1 VTVTQG
7 FSLCLGRMLKRFASG
22 VLASLRSSTGTR
34 PPHHSAARTDLVLL
48 IRRTVRP
55 RGYASGSS
63 LAAAL
68 LDEPFEHPVWSWP
81 ESVMSAAAATAMPD
95 SSETGETGGKSATRS
110 SKHFSFQS
118 SDRLTRPAF
127 LACLASLA
135 V

>member
-1 VTVTQG
+1 
-7 FSLCLGRMLKRFASG
+7 MLYPAELQALPATKVG
-22 VLASLRSSTGTR
+22 DSSTGFQPLSSPHQSC
-34 PPHHSAARTDLVLL
+34 PPLAR
-48 IRRTVRP
+48 
-55 RGYASGSS
+55 
-63 LAAAL
+63 
-68 LDEPFEHPVWSWP
+68 
-81 ESVMSAAAATAMPD
+81 AMPD